1 MEGGLRTRQGGG
13 SGDGEVGL
21 RGGGATLPL
30 VTGARP
36 LLFSCDE
43 GSWPWSTGRVKPD
56 PTEILWD
63 VQEVP
68 LSIQPQAWV
77 TVLALCLFPPLT
89 ELVRLALS
97 PQPAGR
103 GAELDFVPL
112 PGML

>member
-1 MEGGLRTRQGGG
+1 MALLPGQKLTAPACSPAAPSSSVSEPTNHAGLEGGSPESRLWGQI
-13 SGDGEVGL
+13 
-21 RGGGATLPL
+21 
-30 VTGARP
+30 
-36 LLFSCDE
+36 
-43 GSWPWSTGRVKPD
+43 D